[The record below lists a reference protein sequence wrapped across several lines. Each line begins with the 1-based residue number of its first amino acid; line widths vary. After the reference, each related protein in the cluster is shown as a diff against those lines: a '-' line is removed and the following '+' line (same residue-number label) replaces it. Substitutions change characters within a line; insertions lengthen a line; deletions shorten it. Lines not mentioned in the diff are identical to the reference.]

1 MKELPESPRH
11 MKNDEAEE
19 IWSTLRARVL
29 AFQPDEIVAVARSGF
44 AYGAWLA
51 QELKLPLG
59 AYWPNRQELVIDPN
73 SKRIVIVDDN
83 TVNGKTYLQIKQF
96 MEKKYPDTAYPKMD
110 WQFAVFFADWFTPSE
125 IIDNI
130 IIGTRLPYF
139 ALEPMWGSRKTS
151 QGYGVRY
158 RDEDTI

>member
-11 MKNDEAEE
+11 MKNDEAEK
-19 IWSTLRARVL
+19 IWSILRARVI
-29 AFQPDEIVAVARSGF
+29 AYQPDEIVAVSRSGF

-59 AYWPNRQELVIDPN
+59 AYWPDMKELAIHPKT
-73 SKRIVIVDDN
+73 KRIVMVDDN
-83 TVNGKTYLQIKQF
+83 TVNGKTYLQTKEF
-96 MEKKYPDTAYPKMD
+96 MDNEFPEID
-110 WQFAVFFADWFTPSE
+110 WQFAVFFADWYTPSE

-130 IIGTRLPYF
+130 IIGTKLPYF